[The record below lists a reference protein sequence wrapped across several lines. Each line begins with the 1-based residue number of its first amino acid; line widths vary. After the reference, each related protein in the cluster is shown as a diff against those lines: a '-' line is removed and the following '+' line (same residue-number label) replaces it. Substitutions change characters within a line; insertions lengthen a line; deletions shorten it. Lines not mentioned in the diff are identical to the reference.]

1 LWPWEYWASSG
12 WERKGSSMDQYAG
25 KHRCEESD
33 EDRAK
38 RTLTRV
44 KREAGDLVNQEAES
58 LRIWGWCG
66 A

>member
-1 LWPWEYWASSG
+1 
-12 WERKGSSMDQYAG
+12 MDQYAG

-44 KREAGDLVNQEAES
+44 WREAKSATDQEAEN
-58 LRIWGWCG
+58 LRIWDWCG